1 MSPPKSSA
9 WNIVQPEESRSR
21 KNLHTDQGHLDDNI
35 GGGGTNILMFLKC
48 KKYEKL
54 IITTILI

>member
-35 GGGGTNILMFLKC
+35 GGGGTNIFIFLKC
-48 KKYEKL
+48 KTDLK
-54 IITTILI
+54 I